1 MPAITE
7 EGAAMKLLWVIFF
20 LCLLFGRPA
29 RAEKLPEGWR
39 TVDDATLDEAR
50 GGFDAGNG
58 LLVSLSVDRLLSLN
72 GNTVASSQLAV
83 PDLAKAAAG
92 AGLSS
97 FHTAQFGAGNALL
110 MPDQPLAGL
119 VLQNSANDQLI
130 RAQTTIDATVNSLSV
145 LKNLNFGDSLRQALS
160 TAIVPR

>member
-1 MPAITE
+1 MSARNP
-7 EGAAMKLLWVIFF
+7 AMKPIWPLMLLCM
-20 LCLLFGRPA
+20 LHGHAA
-29 RAEKLPEGWR
+29 RADSLADHWR
-39 TVDDATLDEAR
+39 PVDEATLAQSR
-50 GGFDAGNG
+50 GGFDSGNG

-72 GNTVASSQLAV
+72 GNTVASSQMTV
-83 PDLAKAAAG
+83 PDVAKAAAAG
-92 AGLSS
+92 GLSS

-110 MPDQPLAGL
+110 LPNQPLAGL

-145 LKNLNFGDSLRQALS
+145 LKNINFGDSLRQALS

>member
-1 MPAITE
+1 MKRLWLVLLLCVACASAT
-7 EGAAMKLLWVIFF
+7 GA
-20 LCLLFGRPA
+20 GNP
-29 RAEKLPEGWR
+29 PQGWER
-39 TVDDATLDEAR
+39 VDDAQLAASR

-72 GNTVASSQLAV
+72 GNTVAGSQLAV
-83 PDLAKAAAG
+83 PDVTKAVAAG
-92 AGLSS
+92 AGMSP

-110 MPDQPLAGL
+110 MPDQPLSGL
-119 VLQNSANDQLI
+119 VLQNSASDQLI

>member
-1 MPAITE
+1 MKPIWPVLLLGILCGPA
-7 EGAAMKLLWVIFF
+7 
-20 LCLLFGRPA
+20 A
-29 RAEKLPEGWR
+29 RADAPPDGWDA
-39 TVDDATLDEAR
+39 VADATLAESR

-72 GNTVASSQLAV
+72 GNTVASSQMAV
-83 PDLAKAAAG
+83 PDVAKATAAG
-92 AGLSS
+92 VGVSS

-110 MPDQPLAGL
+110 IPNQPLAGL

-145 LKNLNFGDSLRQALS
+145 LKNMNFGDSLRQALS